1 MLKYFGTDGV
11 RGVANQG
18 LTPEMA
24 FKLGRDGGYVL
35 TKNKKDGEQ
44 AKVLVSRDTRI
55 SGQMLEYALIS
66 GLLSVG
72 IEVLEVGV
80 ITTPGLSYLVRAQ
93 GADAGVQISAS
104 HNPVEDNG
112 IKFFGSDGL
121 KLSDEMEGEIEK
133 LIDAKEDKLP
143 RPSAKGLGTVT
154 DFHEG
159 SAKYLQFI
167 ENTIPEDLGGI
178 KVVIDGANG
187 ASSALISRLFADCGV
202 DFTTIATHPD
212 GLNINDHVGATH
224 TEKLQEEVV
233 KQGAQLG
240 LAFDGDADRCIAVD
254 ENGNEVDGDHIMY
267 VLGSYLAEHG
277 RLKKDTIVTTVM
289 SNLGFTKALEKEGL
303 KNVRTQVGDRY
314 VSEEMRAN
322 GYNLGGEQSG
332 HIIIY
337 DLHNTGD
344 GMLTGIQLLNIMK
357 QTGKKLS
364 ELAADVTEYPQKLI
378 NVKVTDKKNW
388 RNHPAIMAVIDKV
401 EKAMNGDGRVLVRPS
416 GTESLLRV
424 MVEAPT
430 EAAVNEYAEQIA
442 QVVKAEMGTKD

>member
-11 RGVANQG
+11 RGVANAG

-35 TKNKKDGEQ
+35 TKDKKDGER

-93 GADAGVQISAS
+93 DADAGVQISAS

-121 KLSDEMEGEIEK
+121 KLSDAKEEEIEK
-133 LIDAKEDKLP
+133 LIDAPEDKLP
-143 RPSAKGLGTVT
+143 RPSAEGLGTVT
-154 DFHEG
+154 NYHEG
-159 SAKYLQFI
+159 ASKYLQFI
-167 ENTIPEDLGGI
+167 ENTLPEELSGI
-178 KVVIDGANG
+178 KVVVDGANG
-187 ASSALISRLFADCGV
+187 AASALISRLFADMGV

-224 TEKLQEEVV
+224 TKKLQEEVV

-267 VLGSYLAEHG
+267 VIGSYLADHG

-289 SNLGFTKALEKEGL
+289 SNLGFTKALERRGL
-303 KNVRTQVGDRY
+303 KNIRTQVGDRY

-332 HIIIY
+332 HVIISDY
-337 DLHNTGD
+337 HNTGD
-344 GMLTGIQLLNIMK
+344 GMLTGLHLLYVMK
-357 QTGKKLS
+357 DTGKSLS
-364 ELAADVTEYPQKLI
+364 ELLSDFKEYPQRLI
-378 NVKVTDKKNW
+378 NVPVENKKDW
-388 RNHPAIMAVIDKV
+388 KEHKRITEAIEKV
-401 EKAMNGDGRVLVRPS
+401 EKELSDEGRIFVRPS
-416 GTESLLRV
+416 GTQSLLRV
-424 MVEAPT
+424 MTEAPT
-430 EAAVNEYAEQIA
+430 QELADKYCEEVAK
-442 QVVKAEMGTKD
+442 VVEEEMGSN

>member
-11 RGVANQG
+11 RGVANAG

-35 TKNKKDGEQ
+35 TKDKKDGER

-93 GADAGVQISAS
+93 DADAGVQISAS

-121 KLSDEMEGEIEK
+121 KLSDAKEEEIEK
-133 LIDAKEDKLP
+133 LIDAPEDKLP
-143 RPSAKGLGTVT
+143 RPSAEGLGTVT
-154 DFHEG
+154 NYHEG
-159 SAKYLQFI
+159 ASKYLQFI
-167 ENTIPEDLGGI
+167 ENTLPEELSGI

-187 ASSALISRLFADCGV
+187 AASALISRLFADMGV

-224 TEKLQEEVV
+224 TKKLQEEVV

-267 VLGSYLAEHG
+267 VIGSYLADHG

-289 SNLGFTKALEKEGL
+289 SNLGFTKALERRGL
-303 KNVRTQVGDRY
+303 KNIRTQVGDRY

-332 HIIIY
+332 HVIISDY
-337 DLHNTGD
+337 HNTGD
-344 GMLTGIQLLNIMK
+344 GMLTGLHLLYVMK
-357 QTGKKLS
+357 DTGKSLS
-364 ELAADVTEYPQKLI
+364 ELLSDFKEYPQRLI
-378 NVKVTDKKNW
+378 NVPVENKKDW
-388 RNHPAIMAVIDKV
+388 KEHKRITEAIEKV
-401 EKAMNGDGRVLVRPS
+401 EKELSDEGRIFVRPS
-416 GTESLLRV
+416 GTQSLLRV
-424 MVEAPT
+424 MTEAPT
-430 EAAVNEYAEQIA
+430 QELADKYCEEVAK
-442 QVVKAEMGTKD
+442 VVEEEMGSN

>member
-11 RGVANQG
+11 RGVANAG

-24 FKLGRDGGYVL
+24 FKLGRDGGYIL
-35 TKNKKDGEQ
+35 TKHKSAGER
-44 AKVLVSRDTRI
+44 ARVLVSRDTRI

-72 IEVLEVGV
+72 IEVLELGV

-121 KLSDEMEGEIEK
+121 KLSDEKEAEIEA
-133 LIDAKEDKLP
+133 LIDSKEDTLP
-143 RPSAKGLGTVT
+143 RPSAQGLGTVT
-154 DFHEG
+154 SYHEG
-159 SAKYLQFI
+159 SSKYLQFI
-167 ENTIPEDLGGI
+167 ENTLPEQLDGI
-178 KVVIDGANG
+178 KVVVDGANG
-187 ASSALISRLFADCGV
+187 ASSALISRLFADMGV

-224 TEKLQEEVV
+224 TELLQQEVV

-254 ENGNEVDGDHIMY
+254 EKGNEVDGDHIMY
-267 VLGSYLAEHG
+267 VIGCYLADHG
-277 RLKKDTIVTTVM
+277 RLKNDTIVTTVM
-289 SNLGFTKALEKEGL
+289 SNLGFTKALERRGI
-303 KNVRTQVGDRY
+303 KNIRTQVGDRY

-332 HIIIY
+332 HVIISDY
-337 DLHNTGD
+337 HNTGD
-344 GMLTGIQLLNIMK
+344 GMLTGLHLLYVMK
-357 QTGKKLS
+357 DTGKSLS
-364 ELAADVTEYPQKLI
+364 ELLSDFKSYPQKLV
-378 NVKVTDKKNW
+378 NVPVRNKQDCKKSTKISA
-388 RNHPAIMAVIDKV
+388 AIAEV
-401 EKAMNGDGRVLVRPS
+401 EKTLGDDGRIFVRPS
-416 GTESLLRV
+416 GTQELIRV
-424 MVEAPT
+424 MTEAPT
-430 EAAVNEYAEQIA
+430 QELADKCCQDVVD
-442 QVVKAEMGTKD
+442 VVKAEMGI

>member
-11 RGVANQG
+11 RGVANA
-18 LTPEMA
+18 EMA

-35 TKNKKDGEQ
+35 TKDKKDGER

-121 KLSDEMEGEIEK
+121 KLSDAKEEEIEK
-133 LIDAKEDKLP
+133 LIDAPEDKLP
-143 RPSAKGLGTVT
+143 RPSAEGLGTVT
-154 DFHEG
+154 NYHEG
-159 SAKYLQFI
+159 ASKYLQFI
-167 ENTIPEDLGGI
+167 ENTLPEELSGI
-178 KVVIDGANG
+178 KVVVDGANG
-187 ASSALISRLFADCGV
+187 AASALISRLFADMGV

-224 TEKLQEEVV
+224 TKKLQEEVV

-267 VLGSYLAEHG
+267 VIGSYLAYHG

-289 SNLGFTKALEKEGL
+289 SNLGFTKALERRGL
-303 KNVRTQVGDRY
+303 KNIRTQVGDRY

-332 HIIIY
+332 HVIISDY
-337 DLHNTGD
+337 HNTGD
-344 GMLTGIQLLNIMK
+344 GMLTGLHLLYVMK
-357 QTGKKLS
+357 DTGKSLS
-364 ELAADVTEYPQKLI
+364 ELLSDFKEYPQRLI
-378 NVKVTDKKNW
+378 NVPVENKKDW
-388 RNHPAIMAVIDKV
+388 KEHKRITEAIEKV
-401 EKAMNGDGRVLVRPS
+401 EKELSDEGRIFVRPS
-416 GTESLLRV
+416 GTQSLLRV
-424 MVEAPT
+424 MTEAPT
-430 EAAVNEYAEQIA
+430 QELADKYCEEVAK
-442 QVVKAEMGTKD
+442 VVEEEMGSN

>member
-11 RGVANQG
+11 RGVANAG

-35 TKNKKDGEQ
+35 TKDKKDGEK

-55 SGQMLEYALIS
+55 SGQMLEYALIA

-72 IEVLEVGV
+72 IEVLELGV

-104 HNPVEDNG
+104 HNPVQDNG

-121 KLSDEMEGEIEK
+121 KLSDAKEEEIEA
-133 LIDAKEDKLP
+133 LIDAPEDTLP
-143 RPSAKGLGTVT
+143 RPSAEGLGVVT
-154 DFHEG
+154 NYHEG
-159 SAKYLQFI
+159 SSKYLQFI
-167 ENTIPEDLGGI
+167 ENTLPADLSGI
-178 KVVIDGANG
+178 KVVVDGANG
-187 ASSALISRLFADCGV
+187 ASSALISRLFADLGV

-212 GLNINDHVGATH
+212 GLNINDQVGATH

-267 VLGSYLAEHG
+267 IIGSYLADHG

-289 SNLGFTKALEKEGL
+289 SNLGFTKALERKGL

-332 HIIIY
+332 HVIISDY
-337 DLHNTGD
+337 HNTGD
-344 GMLTGIQLLNIMK
+344 GMLTGLHLLNVMK
-357 QTGKKLS
+357 DTGKSLT
-364 ELAADVTEYPQKLI
+364 ELLEDFKEYPQTLI
-378 NVKVTDKKNW
+378 NVPVKDKKSW
-388 RNHPAIMAVIDKV
+388 KEHQAILDAIESV
-401 EKAMNGDGRVLVRPS
+401 ERELGEEGRIFVRPS
-416 GTESLLRV
+416 GTQDLLRV
-424 MVEAPT
+424 MTEAPT
-430 EAAVNEYAEQIA
+430 QELADKYSN
-442 QVVKAEMGTKD
+442 QVAKIVKQEMGSED

>member
-11 RGVANQG
+11 RGVANTG

-35 TKNKKDGEQ
+35 TKDKKDGER

-121 KLSDEMEGEIEK
+121 KLSDAKEEEIEK
-133 LIDAKEDKLP
+133 LIDAPEDKLP
-143 RPSAKGLGTVT
+143 RPSAEGLGTVT
-154 DFHEG
+154 NYHEG
-159 SAKYLQFI
+159 ASKYLQFI
-167 ENTIPEDLGGI
+167 ENTLPEELSGI
-178 KVVIDGANG
+178 KVVVDGANG
-187 ASSALISRLFADCGV
+187 AASALISRLFADMGV

-224 TEKLQEEVV
+224 TKKLQEEVV

-267 VLGSYLAEHG
+267 VIGSYLADHG

-289 SNLGFTKALEKEGL
+289 SNLGFTKALERRGL
-303 KNVRTQVGDRY
+303 KNIRTQVGDRY

-332 HIIIY
+332 HVIISDY
-337 DLHNTGD
+337 HNTGD
-344 GMLTGIQLLNIMK
+344 GMLTGLHLLYVMK
-357 QTGKKLS
+357 DTGKSLS
-364 ELAADVTEYPQKLI
+364 ELLSDFKEYPQRLI
-378 NVKVTDKKNW
+378 NVPVENKKDW
-388 RNHPAIMAVIDKV
+388 KEHKRITEAIEKV
-401 EKAMNGDGRVLVRPS
+401 EKELSDEGRIFVRPS
-416 GTESLLRV
+416 GTQSLLRV
-424 MVEAPT
+424 MTEAPT
-430 EAAVNEYAEQIA
+430 QELADKYCEEVAK
-442 QVVKAEMGTKD
+442 VVEEEMGSN

>member
-93 GADAGVQISAS
+93 GADAGIQISAS

-112 IKFFGSDGL
+112 IKFFGSNGL
-121 KLSDEMEGEIEK
+121 KLSDAMEEEIEK
-133 LIDAKEDKLP
+133 LIDAEEDTLP
-143 RPSAKGLGTVT
+143 RPSANGLGTVT

-159 SAKYLQFI
+159 SSKYLQFI
-167 ENTIPEDLGGI
+167 ENTIPEDLSGI

-224 TEKLQEEVV
+224 TKKLQEEVV

-267 VLGSYLAEHG
+267 VIGSYLADHG

-289 SNLGFTKALEKEGL
+289 SNLGFTKALERRGL
-303 KNVRTQVGDRY
+303 KNIRTQVGDRY

-332 HIIIY
+332 HVIISDY
-337 DLHNTGD
+337 HNTGD
-344 GMLTGIQLLNIMK
+344 GMLTGLHLLYVMK
-357 QTGKKLS
+357 DTGKSLS
-364 ELAADVTEYPQKLI
+364 ELLSDFKEYPQRLI
-378 NVKVTDKKNW
+378 NVPVENKKDW
-388 RNHPAIMAVIDKV
+388 KEHKRITEAIEKV
-401 EKAMNGDGRVLVRPS
+401 EKELSDEGRIFVRPS
-416 GTESLLRV
+416 GTQSLLRV
-424 MVEAPT
+424 MTEAPT
-430 EAAVNEYAEQIA
+430 QELADKYCEEVAK
-442 QVVKAEMGTKD
+442 VVEEEMGSN

>member
-18 LTPEMA
+18 LTPGMA

-35 TKNKKDGEQ
+35 TKNKKDGKQ

-133 LIDAKEDKLP
+133 LIDAKEDTLP

-167 ENTIPEDLGGI
+167 ENTIPEDLDGI

-202 DFTTIATHPD
+202 DFTTIYTHPD
-212 GLNINDHVGATH
+212 GLNINDHCGATH
-224 TEKLQEEVV
+224 TENLQKEVV

-267 VLGSYLAEHG
+267 VIGSYLAEHG
-277 RLKKDTIVTTVM
+277 RLKKDTIM
-289 SNLGFTKALEKEGL
+289 S
-303 KNVRTQVGDRY
+303 DY
-314 VSEEMRAN
+314 
-322 GYNLGGEQSG
+322 
-332 HIIIY
+332 
-337 DLHNTGD
+337 HNTGD
-344 GMLTGIQLLNIMK
+344 GMLTGLHLMLVMK
-357 QTGKKLS
+357 KTGKSLS
-364 ELAADVTEYPQKLI
+364 ELLKDFKDYPQCLV
-378 NVKVTDKKNW
+378 NVPVADKKSW
-388 RNHPAIMAVIDKV
+388 KQHQPILDVIDEV
-401 EKAMNGDGRVLVRPS
+401 EKDMAGNGRVLVRPS
-416 GTESLLRV
+416 GTQALLRV
-424 MVEAPT
+424 MAEGPT
-430 EAAVNEYAEQIA
+430 QEETDAYVDRIVK
-442 QVVKAEMGTKD
+442 VVKQEMGN

>member
-93 GADAGVQISAS
+93 GADAGIQISAS

-121 KLSDEMEGEIEK
+121 KLSDAMEEEIEK
-133 LIDAKEDKLP
+133 LIDAEEDTLP
-143 RPSAKGLGTVT
+143 RPSANGLGTVT

-159 SAKYLQFI
+159 SSKYLQFI
-167 ENTIPEDLGGI
+167 ENTIPEDLSGI

-224 TEKLQEEVV
+224 TKKLQEEVV

-267 VLGSYLAEHG
+267 VIGSYLADHG

-289 SNLGFTKALEKEGL
+289 SNLGFTKALERRGL
-303 KNVRTQVGDRY
+303 KNIRTQVGDRY

-332 HIIIY
+332 HVIISDY
-337 DLHNTGD
+337 HNTGD
-344 GMLTGIQLLNIMK
+344 GMLTGLHLLYVMK
-357 QTGKKLS
+357 DTGKSLS
-364 ELAADVTEYPQKLI
+364 ELLSDFKEYPQRLI
-378 NVKVTDKKNW
+378 NVPVENKKDW
-388 RNHPAIMAVIDKV
+388 KEHKRITEAIEKV
-401 EKAMNGDGRVLVRPS
+401 EKELSDEGRIFVRPS
-416 GTESLLRV
+416 GTQSLLRV
-424 MVEAPT
+424 MTEAPT
-430 EAAVNEYAEQIA
+430 QELADKYCEEVAK
-442 QVVKAEMGTKD
+442 VVEEEMGSN

>member
-35 TKNKKDGEQ
+35 TKEKEDGKQ
-44 AKVLVSRDTRI
+44 ARVLVSRDTRI

-121 KLSDEMEGEIEK
+121 KLSDTMEEDIEK
-133 LIDAKEDKLP
+133 LIDAKEDTLP

-159 SAKYLQFI
+159 SSKYLQFI

-224 TEKLQEEVV
+224 TEKLQKEVV

-267 VLGSYLAEHG
+267 VIGTYLAEHG
-277 RLKKDTIVTTVM
+277 LLKKDTIVTTVM
-289 SNLGFTKALEKEGL
+289 SNLGFTKALERKGL

-314 VSEEMRAN
+314 VSEKMRAH

-332 HIIIY
+332 HVIMSDY
-337 DLHNTGD
+337 HNTGD
-344 GMLTGIQLLNIMK
+344 GMLTGLHLMLVMK
-357 QTGKKLS
+357 KTGKSLS
-364 ELAADVTEYPQKLI
+364 ELLTDFKEYPQQLI
-378 NVKVTDKKNW
+378 NVPVKDKKTW
-388 RNHPAIMAVIDKV
+388 KEHQPILDAIADV
-401 EKAMNGDGRVLVRPS
+401 EKNLNGEGRIFVRPS
-416 GTESLLRV
+416 GTQALLRV
-424 MVEAPT
+424 MTEAPT
-430 EAAVNEYAEQIA
+430 QELADKYCQQVAD
-442 QVVKAEMGTKD
+442 VVKSEMGA

>member
-11 RGVANQG
+11 RGVANAG

-35 TKNKKDGEQ
+35 TKDKKDGER

-93 GADAGVQISAS
+93 DADAGVQISAS

-121 KLSDEMEGEIEK
+121 KLSDAKEEEIEK
-133 LIDAKEDKLP
+133 LIDAPEDKLP
-143 RPSAKGLGTVT
+143 RPSAEGLGTVT
-154 DFHEG
+154 NYHEG
-159 SAKYLQFI
+159 ASKYLQFI
-167 ENTIPEDLGGI
+167 ENTLPEELSGI

-187 ASSALISRLFADCGV
+187 AASALISRLFADMGV

-224 TEKLQEEVV
+224 TKKLQEEVV

-267 VLGSYLAEHG
+267 VIGSYLADHG

-289 SNLGFTKALEKEGL
+289 SNLGFTKALERRGL

-332 HIIIY
+332 HVIISDY
-337 DLHNTGD
+337 HNTGD
-344 GMLTGIQLLNIMK
+344 GMLTGLHLLYVMK
-357 QTGKKLS
+357 DTGKSLS
-364 ELAADVTEYPQKLI
+364 ELLSDFKEYPQRLI
-378 NVKVTDKKNW
+378 NVPVKNKKDW
-388 RNHPAIMAVIDKV
+388 KKHKRITEAIEKV
-401 EKAMNGDGRVLVRPS
+401 EKELSDEGRIFVRPS
-416 GTESLLRV
+416 GTQSLLRV
-424 MVEAPT
+424 MTEAPT
-430 EAAVNEYAEQIA
+430 QELADKYCEEVAK
-442 QVVKAEMGTKD
+442 VVEEEMGSNK

>member
-35 TKNKKDGEQ
+35 TKEKDDDKQ
-44 AKVLVSRDTRI
+44 ARVLVSRDTRM

-121 KLSDEMEGEIEK
+121 KLSDEMEEEIEK
-133 LIDAKEDKLP
+133 LIDAKEDTLP

-159 SAKYLQFI
+159 SSKYIQFI
-167 ENTIPEDLGGI
+167 ENSIPEDLGGI

-202 DFTTIATHPD
+202 DFTTIATHPN
-212 GLNINDHVGATH
+212 GMNINDHVGATH

-267 VLGSYLAEHG
+267 VIGTYLAEHG

-289 SNLGFTKALEKEGL
+289 SNLVFTKALERKGL

-314 VSEEMRAN
+314 VSEEMRAH

-332 HIIIY
+332 HVIMSDY
-337 DLHNTGD
+337 HNTGD
-344 GMLTGIQLLNIMK
+344 GMLTGLHLMLVMK
-357 QTGKKLS
+357 ETGKSLS
-364 ELAADVTEYPQKLI
+364 ELLKDFKEYPQQLI
-378 NVKVTDKKNW
+378 NVPVKDKKTW
-388 RNHPAIMAVIDKV
+388 KEHQAILDAIDKV
-401 EKAMNGDGRVLVRPS
+401 EKDLDGEGRIFVRPS
-416 GTESLLRV
+416 GTQALLRV
-424 MVEAPT
+424 MTEAPT
-430 EAAVNEYAEQIA
+430 QELADKYCQEVAD
-442 QVVKAEMGTKD
+442 VVKSEMGA

>member
-11 RGVANQG
+11 RGVANAG

-35 TKNKKDGEQ
+35 TKDKKDGER

-93 GADAGVQISAS
+93 DADAGVQISAS

-121 KLSDEMEGEIEK
+121 KLSDAKEEEIEK
-133 LIDAKEDKLP
+133 LIDAPEDKLP
-143 RPSAKGLGTVT
+143 RPSAEGLGTVT
-154 DFHEG
+154 NYHEG
-159 SAKYLQFI
+159 ASKYLQFI
-167 ENTIPEDLGGI
+167 ENTLPEELSGI

-187 ASSALISRLFADCGV
+187 AASALISRLFADMGV

-224 TEKLQEEVV
+224 TKKLQEEVV

-254 ENGNEVDGDHIMY
+254 EKGNEVDGDHIMY
-267 VLGSYLAEHG
+267 VIGSYLADHG

-289 SNLGFTKALEKEGL
+289 SNLGFTKALERRGL

-332 HIIIY
+332 HVIISDY
-337 DLHNTGD
+337 HNTGD
-344 GMLTGIQLLNIMK
+344 GMLTGLHLLYVMK
-357 QTGKKLS
+357 DTGKSLS
-364 ELAADVTEYPQKLI
+364 ELLSDFKEYPQRLI
-378 NVKVTDKKNW
+378 NVPVKNKKDW
-388 RNHPAIMAVIDKV
+388 KKHKRITEAIEKV
-401 EKAMNGDGRVLVRPS
+401 EKELSDEGRIFVRPS
-416 GTESLLRV
+416 GTQSLLRV
-424 MVEAPT
+424 MTEAPT
-430 EAAVNEYAEQIA
+430 QELADKYCEEVAK
-442 QVVKAEMGTKD
+442 VVEEEMGSN

>member
-11 RGVANQG
+11 RGVANAG

-35 TKNKKDGEQ
+35 TKDKKDGER

-80 ITTPGLSYLVRAQ
+80 ITTPGLSYLVSAQ

-121 KLSDEMEGEIEK
+121 KLSDAKEEEIEK
-133 LIDAKEDKLP
+133 LIDAPEDKLP
-143 RPSAKGLGTVT
+143 RPSAEGLGTVT
-154 DFHEG
+154 NYHEG
-159 SAKYLQFI
+159 ASKYLQFI
-167 ENTIPEDLGGI
+167 ENTLPEELSGI
-178 KVVIDGANG
+178 KVVVDGANG
-187 ASSALISRLFADCGV
+187 AASALISRLFADMGV

-224 TEKLQEEVV
+224 TKKLQEEVV

-267 VLGSYLAEHG
+267 VIGSYLADHG

-289 SNLGFTKALEKEGL
+289 SNLGFTKALERRGL
-303 KNVRTQVGDRY
+303 KNIRTQVGDRY

-332 HIIIY
+332 HVIISDY
-337 DLHNTGD
+337 HNTGD
-344 GMLTGIQLLNIMK
+344 GMLTGLHLLYVMK
-357 QTGKKLS
+357 DTGKSLS
-364 ELAADVTEYPQKLI
+364 ELLSDFKEYPQRLI
-378 NVKVTDKKNW
+378 NVPVENKKDW
-388 RNHPAIMAVIDKV
+388 KEHKRITEAIEKV
-401 EKAMNGDGRVLVRPS
+401 EKELSDEGRIFVRPS
-416 GTESLLRV
+416 GTQSLLRV
-424 MVEAPT
+424 MTEAPT
-430 EAAVNEYAEQIA
+430 QELADKYCEEVAK
-442 QVVKAEMGTKD
+442 VVEEEMGSN

>member
-11 RGVANQG
+11 RGVANAG

-35 TKNKKDGEQ
+35 TKDKKDGER

-121 KLSDEMEGEIEK
+121 KLSDAKEEEIEK
-133 LIDAKEDKLP
+133 LIDAPEDKLP
-143 RPSAKGLGTVT
+143 RPSAEGLGTVT
-154 DFHEG
+154 NYHEG
-159 SAKYLQFI
+159 ASKYLQFI
-167 ENTIPEDLGGI
+167 ENTLPEELDGI
-178 KVVIDGANG
+178 KVVVDGANG
-187 ASSALISRLFADCGV
+187 AASALISRLFADMGV

-224 TEKLQEEVV
+224 TKKLQEEVV

-267 VLGSYLAEHG
+267 VIGSYLADHG

-289 SNLGFTKALEKEGL
+289 SNLGFTKALERRAL

-332 HIIIY
+332 HVIISDY
-337 DLHNTGD
+337 HNTGD
-344 GMLTGIQLLNIMK
+344 GMLTGLHLLYVMK
-357 QTGKKLS
+357 DTGKSLS
-364 ELAADVTEYPQKLI
+364 ELLSDFKEYPQRLI
-378 NVKVTDKKNW
+378 NVPVENKKDW
-388 RNHPAIMAVIDKV
+388 KEHKRITEEIKKV
-401 EKAMNGDGRVLVRPS
+401 EEELSDEGRIFVRPS
-416 GTESLLRV
+416 GTQSLLRV
-424 MVEAPT
+424 MTEAPT
-430 EAAVNEYAEQIA
+430 QELADKYCEEVAK
-442 QVVKAEMGTKD
+442 VVEEEMGSK